1 MAPLV
6 AVRLLKSPLK
16 LLKERFEFTR
26 LRVSRRAMVNDNV
39 LIVMFIFKNEN
50 CLYLKMKITRIK

>member
-16 LLKERFEFTR
+16 LLKERSELTR
-26 LRVSRRAMVNDNV
+26 VRVSRRAMVNETV
-39 LIVMFIFKNEN
+39 LIVLFIFKNEN
-50 CLYLKMKITRIK
+50 NWNKTNVVGIP